1 MKFFVYVLFII
12 LIFLLISKKKIKNS
26 ENFYNKMFKVKD
38 LCKKYKNKEVDLYIL
53 GGNKG
58 DGLIYEGLYKYFK
71 DYNIKFNSNIKKKSN
86 NTLFITG
93 SGAYSPSYNSATD
106 NLKIINLYD
115 DIWIFPSTFDTSV
128 KKVQNFLSLLNK
140 DKVKI
145 FCRENKSFND
155 IKKNFKGEVYLDN
168 DTAFNI
174 NYDKWQKQGKGVL
187 YALRLDKEKNEK
199 ILNLFKDK
207 KINDVSKGHY
217 TEWEELLKDISE
229 YNEIHTNRAH
239 VSIAA
244 TLLGKKTF
252 VYPSNYFKQL
262 EIYKYSLS
270 KYPNCKFIYLN

>member
-1 MKFFVYVLFII
+1 MKYFVYIFFII

-26 ENFYNKMFKVKD
+26 DNFYNKMFKVKD

-58 DGLIYEGLYKYFK
+58 DGLIYEGLYNYFE
-71 DYNIKFNSNIKKKSN
+71 DYNIKYNSNINKKSN

-93 SGAYSPSYNSATD
+93 SGGYSPSYNSAID
-106 NLKIINLYD
+106 NLNIINLYD

-128 KKVQNFLSLLNK
+128 KKVQNFLSSLNK

-174 NYDKWQKQGKGVL
+174 NYDKWKKQGKGVL
-187 YALRLDKEKNEK
+187 YAL
-199 ILNLFKDK
+199 
-207 KINDVSKGHY
+207 
-217 TEWEELLKDISE
+217 
-229 YNEIHTNRAH
+229 
-239 VSIAA
+239 
-244 TLLGKKTF
+244 
-252 VYPSNYFKQL
+252 
-262 EIYKYSLS
+262 
-270 KYPNCKFIYLN
+270 

>member
-1 MKFFVYVLFII
+1 MKYFVYIFFII

-26 ENFYNKMFKVKD
+26 DNFYNKMFKVKD

-58 DGLIYEGLYKYFK
+58 DGLIYEGLYNYFE
-71 DYNIKFNSNIKKKSN
+71 DYNIKYNSNINKKSN

-93 SGAYSPSYNSATD
+93 SGGYSPSYNSAID
-106 NLKIINLYD
+106 NLNIINLYD

-128 KKVQNFLSLLNK
+128 KKVQNFLSSLNK

-174 NYDKWQKQGKGVL
+174 NYDKWKKQGKGVL

-199 ILNLFKDK
+199 VLNLFKDK
-207 KINDVSKGHY
+207 KINDVSKGNY

-270 KYPNCKFIYLN
+270 QYPNCKFVY